1 MVSRAP
7 TLTTVKSMEEGCG
20 SLNSPGS
27 LRDSTMLGGQG
38 ALILDRSVSSIQMFF
53 LFYFILF
60 YFIILCGRSIS
71 DITRV

>member
-38 ALILDRSVSSIQMFF
+38 ALIRDRSVSSIQMV
-53 LFYFILF
+53 FYFILF
-60 YFIILCGRSIS
+60 YFILSYYVAVLS
-71 DITRV
+71 PT